1 MPQTVPSEYYGQYCC
16 QSPASLYLPDIF
28 NQGLLTCHPLWFIF
42 NDSFHLNPTYRQIQ
56 EHILFYPLSTAST
69 LLLSSWNKKWKL
81 SPDYFVNV
89 RLLSTCL
96 LWRKGDGLHESGRAC
111 FSPGLYISTIP
122 THSKSHKKENI
133 WLCSALHR
141 WTSQVAQW

>member
-1 MPQTVPSEYYGQYCC
+1 MSSTGSIAASSQ
-16 QSPASLYLPDIF
+16 ASLYFPDIF
-28 NQGLLTCHPLWFIF
+28 NQSLLACHPSWFIF

-56 EHILFYPLSTAST
+56 EHILFYPLSTTST
-69 LLLSSWNKKWKL
+69 PLLSSWNKKWKL
-81 SPDYFVNV
+81 SPGNFVNV

-122 THSKSHKKENI
+122 AHSKYHKKKIFDWQMTISYGKQLARFCI
-133 WLCSALHR
+133 W
-141 WTSQVAQW
+141 QKNM